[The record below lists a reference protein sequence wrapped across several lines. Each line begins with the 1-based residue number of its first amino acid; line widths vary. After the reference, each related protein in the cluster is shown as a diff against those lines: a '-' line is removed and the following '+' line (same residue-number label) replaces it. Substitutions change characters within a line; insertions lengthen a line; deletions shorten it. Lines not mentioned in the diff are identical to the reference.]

1 MIQTILYA
9 SDLGVLS
16 PYSLAYVEQLAR
28 QFNAKI
34 IVLHVV
40 PPVDAL
46 AAAVVNSRCSEQTK
60 NEVLA
65 NTHINGLL
73 DTIREQAFERLLDD
87 EFGIDFS
94 RYLQDIVVLTGSPAK
109 VITDYAHHNAMDI
122 VVIGNCADPVNVA
135 SPLGSVASK
144 VLQLARVPVFM
155 VPINVAAPVKLME
168 MSSEQPAPPAP
179 RL

>member
-40 PPVDAL
+40 PPVGAL

-60 NEVLA
+60 SEVLA
-65 NTHINGLL
+65 NTHVTGLL
-73 DTIREQAFERLLDD
+73 ETIREQAFERLLDD

-94 RYLQDIVVLTGSPAK
+94 RYLQDIVILTGPPAK
-109 VITDYAHHNAMDI
+109 MITDYAHHNAMDVI
-122 VVIGNCADPVNVA
+122 VIGNCADPATVA
-135 SPLGSVASK
+135 APLGSVANK

-155 VPINVAAPVKLME
+155 VPVNVAAPIKLTE
-168 MSSEQPAPPAP
+168 MASATPVPPAP